1 MSNPIIQIYTDGAA
15 RGNPGPGG
23 YGIVMIS
30 GTHRKEIKEGYRLT
44 TNNRMELLAV
54 IVALETLKIEN
65 SEVTVFTDSKYVS
78 EAINQNWI
86 SSWIKKDFKKVK
98 NPDLWK
104 RFINIYKKHN
114 VKFVWV
120 KGHADNKEN
129 NRCDELAVI
138 ASKDKNLKIDEYYEA
153 SNSTENTLF

>member
-1 MSNPIIQIYTDGAA
+1 MSNQSIQIYTDGAA

-30 GTHRKEIKEGYRLT
+30 GPHRKELKEGFRLT

-65 SEVTVFTDSKYVS
+65 SQVTVFTDSKYVS

-153 SNSTENTLF
+153 LNTTENTLF

>member
-1 MSNPIIQIYTDGAA
+1 
-15 RGNPGPGG
+15 
-23 YGIVMIS
+23 
-30 GTHRKEIKEGYRLT
+30 
-44 TNNRMELLAV
+44 
-54 IVALETLKIEN
+54 LETLKIEN
-65 SEVTVFTDSKYVS
+65 SQVTVFTDSKYVS

-153 SNSTENTLF
+153 LNTTENTLF